1 MVSFPLP
8 MGVETTVDSYQVV
21 NYGFIL
27 LFFFPIVFGISV
39 YSLSKYDEHFS
50 NLLKEI
56 TTETEK
62 SQLTTFSTPLAKE
75 EIRNRSINNPLEDFV
90 IDILGLI
97 KGNFNQ
103 LKQINKTKSLLRYG
117 AISLLAVGGTS
128 LVVMDA
134 IKNTSTSISPVKA
147 KSVLDIQ
154 EIIKSP
160 NINLQAS
167 CIKKIIYI
175 SSSLGTSKKLYND
188 NTYNPYRLL
197 V

>member
-1 MVSFPLP
+1 
-8 MGVETTVDSYQVV
+8 MGVETTVDSYQAV
-21 NYGFIL
+21 NYGFII

-56 TTETEK
+56 STETEK
-62 SQLTTFSTPLAKE
+62 SPLTTFSTPLAKE
-75 EIRNRSINNPLEDFV
+75 KIRNRSIKNPLEDFV

-97 KGNFNQ
+97 KGNSNQ

-154 EIIKSP
+154 EIIKLP

-175 SSSLGTSKKLYND
+175 SSSLGTSKKLYNE